1 MSHDNICTTIK
12 ELHEK
17 AESIRAQMMK
27 NAEIAGT
34 RGGGS
39 ERIDPERVTRGM
51 EAREQNRKLKT
62 KLGDVFENLGRAYH
76 LKGDADSSK
85 YYFARAKVV
94 R

>member
-51 EAREQNRKLKT
+51 EAREQNRKLKP
-62 KLGDVFENLGRAYH
+62 KLIDVYNALGDVYQQ
-76 LKGDADSSK
+76 KGDERR
-85 YYFARAKVV
+85 ARFYHDQAE
-94 R
+94 RSR